1 MNKYIS
7 ESVNREQ
14 QKSDVFMREVKEII
28 DEKDKEIERLEK
40 EKEREAKRNDLEIAL
55 NVKLIDERDIL
66 KKEKEW
72 LLNKYVELQ
81 HMPNSINMADKHQ
94 IRYDVTKCMQQA
106 LKEE

>member
-72 LLNKYVELQ
+72 LIIHCIKHGSYSWAINREL
-81 HMPNSINMADKHQ
+81 ILKE
-94 IRYDVTKCMQQA
+94 MQQA
-106 LKEE
+106 LKEK